1 MKRNNTKRTIYLRVF
16 GAFFATYLVL
26 MAGFSIFLVLQEK
39 EAADMALR
47 TFGFQV
53 NNTVEDVLQDDI
65 DNDNQITDIAKVKKE
80 FVSKASFLTISGTE
94 AAIFTGDYNLVFN
107 TNDYWLCGYTE
118 RTEGS
123 KNYTGYGLLNPED
136 WFNEKEIFELE
147 NYLYANPKAEKT
159 GDLTGYSLSLEGFWL
174 DNEMIIPDKIT
185 VNAMYAHSF
194 DENGNVSSGGGTH
207 TNDIVYVSGYQ
218 NTKNLPYFK
227 YGYIQPN
234 NNGIRNSAQQSGL
247 RQVVLDQEK
256 LKQAVKE
263 SVFASSERVSLLT
276 YRYCLVLPY
285 RNTVHMTDDQNYVSE
300 FWTVIARDV
309 NLWDQAGPTLIFVW
323 GSCLVVLMIAA
334 FILAS
339 QTYNTY
345 QKREE
350 LERQRQETTKALAH
364 DLKTPLSII
373 SGYAQ
378 NLMENIHTEKREYY
392 AGNIQTNV
400 TRMDK
405 IIREMLELTRL
416 ESDSLPI
423 QWEDVSLGEVG
434 TEIMNRYKLVC
445 DEKSIM
451 TCLEGDAVV
460 KADHSL
466 MARVIDNFFINAL
479 DHTPVGG
486 TIRIRIFD
494 NTLEIY
500 NSGSHIPEEK
510 IKEIWQPYQKADVS
524 RSNTKG
530 TGLGLAISRAIL
542 ELYQFSYGAE
552 NRDDGVVFWFKG
564 EIVNCSH

>member
-1 MKRNNTKRTIYLRVF
+1 MKKNNTKRVIYLRVF

-53 NNTVEDVLQDDI
+53 NNTVEDILQDDI

-80 FVSKASFLTISGTE
+80 FVTKSSFLTMSGTE
-94 AAIFTGDYNLVFN
+94 AAIFTGDYNLIFN
-107 TNDYWLCGYTE
+107 TNDYWLCSYTE
-118 RTEGS
+118 RTEGTKS
-123 KNYTGYGLLNPED
+123 YSGYGLLNPED
-136 WFNEKEIFELE
+136 WFDENEIVELE

-159 GDLTGYSLSLEGFWL
+159 GDLTSYSLSIEGFWL
-174 DNEMIIPDKIT
+174 DDEMIIPDKIT

-194 DENGNVSSGGGTH
+194 DENGNVRSAGGTH
-207 TNDIVYVSGYQ
+207 TNDIVYASGYQ
-218 NTKNLPYFK
+218 NTKNLPYFE
-227 YGYIQPN
+227 YGHIQAN
-234 NNGIRNSAQQSGL
+234 SDGTRNSAQQSGL

-256 LKQAVKE
+256 LIQAVKVP
-263 SVFASSERVSLLT
+263 VFASNERFSLLT
-276 YRYCLVLPY
+276 YRYSLVLPY
-285 RNTVHMTDDQNYVSE
+285 RNTVHMTDDKDYASE

-323 GSCLVVLMIAA
+323 GSCLVILMIAA

-339 QTYNTY
+339 QTYKTY

-392 AGNIQTNV
+392 AGNIQNNV

-416 ESDSLPI
+416 ESGSLPI
-423 QWEDVSLGEVG
+423 QWEDVSLGQVG

-451 TCLEGDAVV
+451 TCLEGDAVL
-460 KADHSL
+460 KADYSL

-479 DHTPVGG
+479 DHTPAGG
-486 TIRIRIFD
+486 VIRIRIFD

-500 NSGSHIPEEK
+500 NSGSNIPEEK
-510 IKEIWQPYQKADVS
+510 MKEIWQPYQKADVS

-530 TGLGLAISRAIL
+530 TGLGLAISGTIL
-542 ELYQFSYGAE
+542 ELFQFSYGAE
-552 NRDDGVVFWFKG
+552 NRDDGVVFWFKR
-564 EIVNCSH
+564 EIR

>member
-530 TGLGLAISRAIL
+530 TGLGLAISR
-542 ELYQFSYGAE
+542 
-552 NRDDGVVFWFKG
+552 
-564 EIVNCSH
+564 

>member
-1 MKRNNTKRTIYLRVF
+1 LKRNNTKRTIYLRVF

>member
-1 MKRNNTKRTIYLRVF
+1 
-16 GAFFATYLVL
+16 
-26 MAGFSIFLVLQEK
+26 
-39 EAADMALR
+39 
-47 TFGFQV
+47 
-53 NNTVEDVLQDDI
+53 
-65 DNDNQITDIAKVKKE
+65 
-80 FVSKASFLTISGTE
+80 
-94 AAIFTGDYNLVFN
+94 
-107 TNDYWLCGYTE
+107 
-118 RTEGS
+118 
-123 KNYTGYGLLNPED
+123 
-136 WFNEKEIFELE
+136 
-147 NYLYANPKAEKT
+147 
-159 GDLTGYSLSLEGFWL
+159 
-174 DNEMIIPDKIT
+174 
-185 VNAMYAHSF
+185 MYAHTF

-227 YGYIQPN
+227 YGHIQPDY
-234 NNGIRNSAQQSGL
+234 NGNRNSVQQSGL
-247 RQVVLDQEK
+247 RQAVLDQEK
-256 LKQAVKE
+256 LKKVAQE
-263 SVFASSERVSLLT
+263 PVFASSERVSLLT

-285 RNTVHMTDDQNYVSE
+285 QNSVHMTDDQNYASE

-309 NLWDQAGPTLIFVW
+309 NLWDQAGGTLIFVW
-323 GSCLVVLMIAA
+323 GSCLAILMIAA

-339 QTYNTY
+339 QTYKTY
-345 QKREE
+345 QKREA

-423 QWEDVSLGEVG
+423 QLEDVSLGEVG

-466 MARVIDNFFINAL
+466 MTRVIDNFFINAL
-479 DHTPVGG
+479 DHTPAGG
-486 TIRIRIFD
+486 VIRIRIFE

-530 TGLGLAISRAIL
+530 TGLGLAISRTIL
-542 ELYQFSYGAE
+542 ELFQFSYGAE
-552 NRDDGVVFWFKG
+552 NRDDGVVFWFKR